1 MIEKKC
7 KICGEWVNAKK
18 IAMHYWN
25 EHHVKYAE
33 YKQDEESRDT
43 EATATKIEVPQK
55 EIVGEKTNEKKAN
68 KETITNNTISTT
80 ATATTT
86 EIEAPAPVFET
97 ETVDNGVV
105 EQKKPEPEIPEANM
119 WKETAHLF
127 DSYVQNETR
136 NEYKSVQT
144 PTRDSETMNEWCN

>member
-7 KICGEWVNAKK
+7 KICGEWVNSKK

-25 EHHVKYAE
+25 MHHAKYAE

-43 EATATKIEVPQK
+43 EVTEQPK
-55 EIVGEKTNEKKAN
+55 EIVGEKPNEKKAN

-80 ATATTT
+80 APATTT
-86 EIEAPAPVFET
+86 EVVSPAPVFET

-105 EQKKPEPEIPEANM
+105 EPEKPEPVIPEAEM

-127 DSYVQNETR
+127 DSYVQNVAK

-144 PTRDSETMNEWCN
+144 PTRDSETLNEWCN

>member
-25 EHHVKYAE
+25 EHHAKYAE

-43 EATATKIEVPQK
+43 EATEQPK

-68 KETITNNTISTT
+68 KETITNNTISTP
-80 ATATTT
+80 
-86 EIEAPAPVFET
+86 APATPTEVEVPSPVFET

-105 EQKKPEPEIPEANM
+105 EPEKPEPKIPEADM

-144 PTRDSETMNEWCN
+144 PARDSETLNEWCN